1 MNFKKLFI
9 FVIFAALLLTAQTEA
24 GKLKK
29 LGKKIEKVGKNVAH
43 AVDKVIPT
51 VLGLQQ
57 IRENEKENNKN

>member
-1 MNFKKLFI
+1 MNFKRLFV
-9 FVIFAALLLTAQTEA
+9 FVIFAVLVLTAQTEA

-29 LGKKIEKVGKNVAH
+29 LGKKIEKAGKNVVH

-57 IRENEKENNKN
+57 IRENENNKDKN